1 MEEKVHIVALL
12 GSFRTGSFNKIIL
25 DSAIE
30 MCPESATI
38 EKAEIVNLPLY
49 NGDFE
54 GNMPQE
60 VKNFKE
66 KIKSADAIL
75 IVSPEYNYSIP
86 GGLKNALDWG
96 SRPYG
101 DNSFDRKPVG
111 LMTASPGS
119 LGGSRCQYHLRQC
132 IVFLNMFA
140 FNTPEV
146 MVGNVQEKVTDDGK
160 LKDQHTRDKIL
171 EYLLA
176 LIDWTGKTKLLA

>member
-60 VKNFKE
+60 VKDFKE
-66 KIKSADAIL
+66 KIKSANAIL

-86 GGLKNALDWG
+86 GVLKNTIDWL
-96 SRPYG
+96 SRSKVLNHKIIAIMG
-101 DNSFDRKPVG
+101 
-111 LMTASPGS
+111 ASPGM
-119 LGGSRCQYHLRQC
+119 LGTLRAQLHLRE
-132 IVFLNMFA
+132 ILLFMRVRI
-140 FNTPEV
+140 FN
-146 MVGNVQEKVTDDGK
+146 EKEFYFSRADARIDENGD
-160 LKDQHTRDKIL
+160 LKDENDKKFLKDFVDGLVEFI
-171 EYLLA
+171 
-176 LIDWTGKTKLLA
+176 KTNR